1 MKKNSLQTLHIE
13 IERGPQSTRKRNTCW
28 PLAYVETS
36 KYFPSTSLLANENQ
50 NSPIKKMSLSVDTAH
65 HKLPKLETNTLNT
78 EHSSNEDD
86 NESTGHTDE
95 AASVKDESISNSSDA
110 QDNDSDEDEKP
121 AKKPKFDEDA
131 AEATWVKTDQEKQ
144 LMYELFGDKK
154 QLLSKLANDGIAA
167 NITGAKNEDSVTAD
181 SRKPVW
187 NDSDDEDLHCDDV
200 IDYAIKGAP
209 VVQKLGK
216 YKVHLE
222 KTFSNVLGTPAW
234 ADLNRKAEPDSDEE
248 ILQSVGHLA
257 APSTTSIRLRP
268 NQLQFKRMKDL
279 NRATY
284 AEGPGIT
291 GIEFHPTS
299 SVAVVTGA
307 SGIATIYSI
316 DGKQNDKLHSMS
328 FNNYP
333 IKMCRINRISGTE
346 ALMGGS
352 KKFCYSYDMMTG
364 STQRIFLP
372 TGITKMAQFEVSPCG
387 KFICIIGRFG
397 EVHLLSYSS
406 KELVCTLKQEH
417 PATAVAFSI
426 DSKEIFS
433 HGNDAQVTVFDVRQ
447 QRAKHRFYDEG
458 CVNGSGLAI
467 SPSSGRLLATG
478 SEQGVVNVYEMDS
491 LMTSAWPKPTKTV
504 FNLTTGITSLQFN
517 HSSELLAIGSK
528 HIDDAVK
535 LVHFPSGSVYQNF
548 PGMQGNIG
556 CPSVVSFSP
565 QSGYFA
571 IGNLKKEVTLYRL
584 KHFNNY

>member
-1 MKKNSLQTLHIE
+1 
-13 IERGPQSTRKRNTCW
+13 
-28 PLAYVETS
+28 
-36 KYFPSTSLLANENQ
+36 
-50 NSPIKKMSLSVDTAH
+50 MSLSFETSAGAE
-65 HKLPKLETNTLNT
+65 KLPKIESTLVKS
-78 EHSSNEDD
+78 EQSSDEEYD
-86 NESTGHTDE
+86 NEQTDDE
-95 AASVKDESISNSSDA
+95 NAAATTSVKEEESC
-110 QDNDSDEDEKP
+110 DSDSDVDEKP
-121 AKKPKFDEDA
+121 QKKLKLDVIDNDL
-131 AEATWVKTDQEKQ
+131 AETWVKSDMEKK
-144 LMYELFGDKK
+144 LMYDLFGDKK
-154 QLLSKLANDGIAA
+154 QLLSKLAGTDAA
-167 NITGAKNEDSVTAD
+167 AIPDNEKVDAD
-181 SRKPVW
+181 TDDRRKPVW
-187 NDSDDEDLHCDDV
+187 HDSDDEDLHCDDV
-200 IDYAIKGAP
+200 INYENKGAP
-209 VVQKLGK
+209 VVRKLGK

-234 ADLNRKAEPDSDEE
+234 ADLNRKPEEPESDEE

-257 APSTTSIRLRP
+257 TATSSTKLKP

-307 SGIATIYSI
+307 PGVATIYSI

-328 FNNYP
+328 FKNYP

-372 TGITKMAQFEVSPCG
+372 TGITKMSQFEVSPCG
-387 KFICIIGRFG
+387 EFICIIGRFG

-406 KELVCTLKQEH
+406 KELLCTLKQEH
-417 PATAVAFSI
+417 PSTAVSFSI
-426 DSKEIFS
+426 DSRQIFS
-433 HGNDAQVTVFDVRQ
+433 HGNDAQVTVFDIRQ
-447 QRAKHRFYDEG
+447 QRAQHRFYDEG
-458 CVNGSGLAI
+458 CVNGSSLAM
-467 SPSSGRLLATG
+467 SSSGRFLATG
-478 SEQGVVNVYEMDS
+478 SEQGVVNVYEMDG
-491 LMTSAWPKPTKTV
+491 LMGSVWPKPTKTV
-504 FNLTTGITSLQFN
+504 FNLTTAITSLQFN

-535 LVHFPSGSVYQNF
+535 IVHFPSGSVYQNF
-548 PGMQGNIG
+548 PGMQGNVG